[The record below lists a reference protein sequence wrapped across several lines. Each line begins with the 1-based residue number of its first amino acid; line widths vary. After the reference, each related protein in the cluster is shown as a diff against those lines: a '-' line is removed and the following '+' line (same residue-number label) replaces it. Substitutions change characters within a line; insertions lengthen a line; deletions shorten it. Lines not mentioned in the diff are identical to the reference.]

1 MHSNEDS
8 MHKIFSVI
16 EYMSEMG
23 RKLSIQEISAS
34 LGVSTATVHRILT
47 GLKDLGYVEQH
58 ANKQYYLTCKLYA
71 MSGDVINRDGRID
84 QLIPVMNYFSMRYGC
99 EVGLTAFLDSAV
111 IQIISVGENLSF
123 GTQFPMPGQRVPA
136 YCTASGKFFL
146 SQMGQKELMEWIST
160 ARLVPHTRY
169 TIIDRDALLAEVV
182 RTREKGYGVTEG
194 ELYDQIASIAFPVH
208 DKHGDIT
215 ETINLNFSM
224 ENFQRQMSERFV
236 RQVQEALRGFG
247 V

>member
-1 MHSNEDS
+1 

-34 LGVSTATVHRILT
+34 LGLSTATVHRILT
-47 GLKDLGYVEQH
+47 GLKDLGYVEQYS
-58 ANKQYYLTCKLYA
+58 NKQYYLTCKLYA
-71 MSGDVINRDGRID
+71 LSGDVINRDGKID

-99 EVGLTAFLDSAV
+99 EVGLSAFLGSSV

-123 GTQFPMPGQRVPA
+123 GTQFPMPGQTVPV

-146 SQMGQKELMEWIST
+146 SQMEPEALARWVST

-169 TIIDRDALLAEVV
+169 TIIDRDALLAEVA
-182 RTREKGYGVTEG
+182 RTRANGYGVTVG

-208 DKHGDIT
+208 DKHGCIT
-215 ETINLNFSM
+215 ETINLNFTV
-224 ENFQRQMSERFV
+224 EEFHRQMSEEFV
-236 RQVQEALRGFG
+236 RQVQEALHGFG